1 MISRKTFLKQ
11 IGYGSAAVVFPKINL
26 ISNETHT
33 KKPNILW
40 LSCEDISPNLGCYG
54 DPFAKTPNLDQM
66 ATEGIL
72 YKNAFTAA
80 PVCAP
85 NRSSIITGVYQT
97 TLGTHHM
104 RSGGEGTERSIKPVL
119 PKSIKCFPEYLRQA
133 GYYCTNNYKEDY
145 QFNVPRTTWDE
156 SSKNAHWKNRPN
168 KNTPFFAVFNYTATH
183 EGSVRL
189 DDKRHAEVT
198 KRLLPSQRQNPDE
211 LATLPPYY
219 PDTNVTRKQ
228 WAKYYE
234 LITAMDYW
242 IADLLQE
249 LEEAGEIKNT
259 IIFFWSDHGAGITRA
274 KRWLYDSGT
283 HIPLIVKIPKKY
295 LDSGVSKPGTLTD
308 RLVSSVDFAATVLN
322 LLGLKI
328 PEYIQG
334 QPFLGKNVPAER
346 EYVFGAR
353 DRMDERYDAI
363 RMLRNKKYKY
373 IKNYEPDREYYQYMN
388 TAEKDP
394 ILMELRRL
402 NKNGKLKS
410 TAAQFMK
417 DQKPVEELYDIKND
431 PHEVNNLAENPD
443 YKTILNQLREKH
455 VEWLIATKDLGL
467 IPEPEMV
474 RLEKEFGNRYEIIR
488 NIGGKEF
495 LKKLQSLASIAGCPQ
510 PSDRSNFVDTLNNKN
525 ASIRYWAVIGIG
537 NLKPVQSQDSEVLID
552 MLCDSSAEVRI
563 AAAFSLCRINK
574 VTNALPVLIKE
585 LQSEEE
591 WVRLHAAIAL
601 DRIGEK
607 ARPAIPVLK
616 QALKDTHNKYVVRV
630 ANHAINVLLG
640 TNNQVR

>member
-11 IGYGSAAVVFPKINL
+11 IGYGSAAVILPKINL
-26 ISNETHT
+26 LSNETHA

-40 LSCEDISPNLGCYG
+40 LSCEDISPNLGCYS
-54 DPFAKTPNLDQM
+54 DPFAKTPNLDRM
-66 ATEGIL
+66 ASEGIL
-72 YKNAFTAA
+72 YKNAFTTA

-133 GYYCTNNYKEDY
+133 GYYCSNNYKEDY
-145 QFNVPRTTWDE
+145 QFNAPRTTWDE

-183 EGSVRL
+183 EGSVRF
-189 DDKRHAEVT
+189 DDESHAEVT
-198 KRLLPSQRQNPDE
+198 KRLLLSQRQDPE
-211 LATLPPYY
+211 KLKTLPPYY

-242 IADLLQE
+242 IADSLQE
-249 LEEAGEIKNT
+249 LKEAGEIENT

-295 LDSGVSKPGTLTD
+295 LDSGVSKPGTVTD
-308 RLVSSVDFAATVLN
+308 QLVSSVDFAPTVLN

-328 PEYIQG
+328 PEYVQG

-402 NKNGKLKS
+402 DKKGKLKS
-410 TAAQFMK
+410 TTAQFMK
-417 DQKPVEELYDIKND
+417 DHKPVEELYDIERD
-431 PHEVNNLAENPD
+431 PHEVRNLTDIPE
-443 YKTILNQLREKH
+443 YKAILKQMRKKH
-455 VEWLIATKDLGL
+455 REWLLETKDLGL

-474 RLEKEFGNRYEIIR
+474 RLEKEYGNRYKIIK
-488 NIGGKEF
+488 NIGGEEF
-495 LKKLQSLASIAGCPQ
+495 LSELQSLASLAGHPFR
-510 PSDRSNFVDTLNNKN
+510 SDRSKLIESLHNKS
-525 ASIRYWAVIGIG
+525 ASIRYWAVTGIG
-537 NLKPVQSQDSEVLID
+537 NLTNVLKQDSEVLTD
-552 MLCDSSAEVRI
+552 MLCDSSAVVRI
-563 AAAFSLCRINK
+563 AAAFSLCRIDK
-574 VTNALPVLIKE
+574 VLNALPVLTKE

-630 ANHAINVLLG
+630 ANHALNVLLG